1 MNKPSLDNIISFYE
15 FNIKATEK
23 VIEEQKALKKKHR
36 DEQLINGA
44 KGHLALCTAVLEA
57 LLELQQYRE
66 KSKVE

>member
-1 MNKPSLDNIISFYE
+1 MNKPSLDNIIKFYE

-66 KSKVE
+66 NSKVE

>member
-1 MNKPSLDNIISFYE
+1 MNKPSLDKIISFYE

-23 VIEEQKALKKKHR
+23 VIEEQKTLKKKHR

-66 KSKVE
+66 NNKVE

>member
-15 FNIKATEK
+15 FNIKATKK
-23 VIEEQKALKKKHR
+23 VIEEQEALKKKHI

-57 LLELQQYRE
+57 LIELQQYRE
-66 KSKVE
+66 NNKVE

>member
-15 FNIKATEK
+15 FNIKATKK
-23 VIEEQKALKKKHR
+23 VIEEQEALKKKHR
-36 DEQLINGA
+36 DDQLINGA

-66 KSKVE
+66 NNKVE